1 MLCLVNLQ
9 VSRKSDPMDTRQA
22 KYWLRIIAF
31 ILHKG
36 RILVFRKK
44 TSQFLRQQSKTCST
58 QKVSLMV
65 AAVPPQ
71 DEDLYSLSYLRHME
85 N

>member
-1 MLCLVNLQ
+1 MNLQ

-36 RILVFRKK
+36 RILVYSEKK
-44 TSQFLRQQSKTCST
+44 LPNFYVNNLKTCST

-65 AAVPPQ
+65 AAFT
-71 DEDLYSLSYLRHME
+71 R
-85 N
+85 